1 MKVTRYSKYTILF
14 LVLFVLSSFAQVD
27 STTIKNDSMNLTP
40 QSEYKLK
47 FNNFQQFQIPILINN
62 ESMILNEYSL
72 FMQPQFEQSSVK
84 DNISMM
90 QLRNEINQSM
100 NVYRQ
105 GQNKYQLGL
114 VGDILGYVG
123 TAAAAG
129 LAVYHVNKY
138 KKYYGLK

>member
-62 ESMILNEYSL
+62 ESMIFNEYSL
-72 FMQPQFEQSSVK
+72 FMLPQFEQSSVK